1 VATPSNTVLVKTS
14 TVNPSMLKLLALTL
28 ETGPCHSLPQ
38 LILVAVAVAV
48 PLVVVAAVTAE
59 P

>member
-1 VATPSNTVLVKTS
+1 
-14 TVNPSMLKLLALTL
+14 MLKLLALTL